1 MSYSLRFK
9 EEAKREWDG
18 LGATVREQFKK
29 ALAKRLDEPHVPT
42 ARLSGSQTRY
52 KIKLRSAG
60 FRLVYEV
67 RDAELVVIVIAVGK
81 RDKSTVYKKA
91 EQRP

>member
-1 MSYSLRFK
+1 MSYNLRFK
-9 EEAKREWDG
+9 EEAKKEWDA
-18 LGATVREQFKK
+18 LGATVREQFKM

-42 ARLSGSQTRY
+42 ARLPGSQTRY

-67 RDAELVVIVIAVGK
+67 RDEVLVVIVIAVGK
-81 RDKSTVYKKA
+81 RDKNTVYRKA
-91 EQRP
+91 AQRP